1 MSRPKV
7 LDLFSGIGGFS
18 LGLERAG
25 FETAAFCEIDPWC
38 RRVLA
43 KHWPEVPRYDDV
55 QHLTAARLRADGI
68 EGIDTICGG
77 FPCQDVSLAGPG
89 HGLDGERS
97 GLWRQVRRLAGE
109 LRPRRVLV
117 ENVGAL
123 RGRGLAAILGDL
135 AALGFD
141 ADAHA
146 VPAAAAG
153 AHHLRDRVWI
163 VAWRVDMRPCEFCG
177 YVFDHDRLGRYRC
190 PNCCGEGALADA
202 PSPRLQ
208 ERFGLF
214 GSLSRALSAASAPG
228 QWSTEPMF
236 LRNVHGVPNR
246 LDRRRVKA
254 LGNAVYPPLVEII
267 GRSILEQE
275 RAA

>member
-1 MSRPKV
+1 MIKPRI

-25 FETAAFCEIDPWC
+25 FETVAFCEIDPWC

-43 KHWPEVPRYDDV
+43 KHWPEVPCYDDV
-55 QHLTAARLRADGI
+55 RQLTAARLRADGI
-68 EGIDTICGG
+68 SPIDTICGG

-109 LRPRRVLV
+109 LRPRRLLV

-146 VPAAAAG
+146 IPAAAVG
-153 AHHLRDRVWI
+153 ADHLRDRVWI

-177 YVFDHDRLGRYRC
+177 YVFDHDKLGRYGC
-190 PNCCGEGALADA
+190 PDCCGEGASPDA
-202 PSPRLQ
+202 AGAGLQ

-214 GSLSRALSAASAPG
+214 GSLARALAATPAPG
-228 QWSTEPMF
+228 QGPPRPVF
-236 LRNVHGVPNR
+236 LRNVHGVSNR

-254 LGNAVYPPLVEII
+254 LGNAVFPPLVEVI
-267 GRSILEQE
+267 GRCMLEQE
-275 RAA
+275 RAP

>member
-1 MSRPKV
+1 VQRPSV

-25 FETAAFCEIDPWC
+25 FQTVAFCEIDPWC
-38 RRVLA
+38 RRVLS
-43 KHWPEVPRYDDV
+43 KHWPEVPCYDDV
-55 QHLTAARLRADGI
+55 QHLTAARLRADGVPP
-68 EGIDTICGG
+68 IDTICGG
-77 FPCQDVSLAGPG
+77 FPCQDVSLAGSG

-97 GLWRQVRRLAGE
+97 GLWREICRLAGE
-109 LRPRRVLV
+109 LRPRRLLV

-123 RGRGLAAILGDL
+123 RGRGLSAILGDL

-163 VAWRVDMRPCEFCG
+163 VAWR
-177 YVFDHDRLGRYRC
+177 
-190 PNCCGEGALADA
+190 ADA
-202 PSPRLQ
+202 EARHPGESSAAADLAGSGLQ

-214 GSLSRALSAASAPG
+214 RSLAQALAAAPASG
-228 QWSTEPMF
+228 PGPARPVF

-254 LGNAVYPPLVEII
+254 LGNAVYPPLVELI
-267 GRSILEQE
+267 GRAVLSQE
-275 RAA
+275 HRS